1 MYGCIFMEHRY
12 ICMYNN
18 NRYDHVLYRALYSLQ
33 STYHVLSIIKN
44 TKIMGHKTAE

>member
-1 MYGCIFMEHRY
+1 MYGCIFMEHIY

-33 STYHVLSIIKN
+33 NTYIDFLLSFLLK
-44 TKIMGHKTAE
+44 